1 MGTGMVQRPH
11 LMTRE
16 ECNVIAAVKGLILSC
31 KQGQARYI
39 QHVLEFETCGLING
53 LCSGEYYVSG

>member
-16 ECNVIAAVKGLILSC
+16 ECNVIAAVKGLVLSW
-31 KQGQARYI
+31 KQGRVRYI
-39 QHVLEFETCGLING
+39 QHVLEFETWGLISG
-53 LCSGEYYVSG
+53 LCSGEYFVSG